1 MFCEKCGNEVFENE
15 SYCQK
20 CGYKYKEETNIT
32 TQAVANSQ
40 NRGLANSSKL
50 IILSVLLLLSI
61 IFLPMYNR
69 GLIMGE
75 IYPNDQSIYFWEV
88 MEMVFEESDA
98 FRYYVVD
105 FTVVAL
111 VFGVVLL
118 FSSFAKSKIM
128 CILSSVGGAG
138 GMLYFL
144 IKFISQESIEDVFSF
159 DETAICIGFW
169 VTLILFVVSFFE
181 SVKTGTNNTQV

>member
-1 MFCEKCGNEVFENE
+1 MYCEKCGNEVFENE

-20 CGYKYKEETNIT
+20 CGYKYKEEIAKT
-32 TQAVANSQ
+32 TYVTDNKPST
-40 NRGLANSSKL
+40 GLVNPAKM
-50 IILSVLLLLSI
+50 IILSIILMLSI

-75 IYPNDQSIYFWEV
+75 IYPNDQSVYFWEV

-105 FTVVAL
+105 FTMVAL

-144 IKFISQESIEDVFSF
+144 IKFISQESMEDVFSI
-159 DETAICIGFW
+159 DETAICMGFW
-169 VTLILFVVSFFE
+169 IALIIFVWCFFE
-181 SVKTGTNNTQV
+181 ALKSHANT

>member
-1 MFCEKCGNEVFENE
+1 MYCEKCGNEVFENE

-20 CGYKYKEETNIT
+20 CGYKYKEETTNT
-32 TQAVANSQ
+32 TYVAENKQ
-40 NRGLANSSKL
+40 GTGLVNPTKM
-50 IILSVLLLLSI
+50 IVLSILLLLSI

-75 IYPNDQSIYFWEV
+75 IYPNDQSVYFWEV

-105 FTVVAL
+105 FTMVAL

-159 DETAICIGFW
+159 DETAICMGFW
-169 VTLILFVVSFFE
+169 ITLIFFICCFFE
-181 SVKTGTNNTQV
+181 AIKSGENT